1 MPKQTAKPARPS
13 GLKIVIFSLIALGL
27 VTALLLGLLEGG
39 AIALN
44 RAGLLAPTTQTEFRY
59 RQPAAYAN
67 APYFSRAFVEESMRQ
82 PGGWNTPSN
91 TTLVIPNDFKG
102 EWFNITNGQRITTS
116 QPETFKHTI
125 HLFGGSTVYNSEV
138 PDNLTI
144 ASQLQS
150 ILNQKSPG
158 TYKVENWGAS
168 SVKASQQ
175 LERLRTVNLQP
186 GDMVIFYDGVND
198 AVQGVYAASPEGFMV
213 KSNREKLAAL
223 GWFAYV
229 VRAQLWLR
237 DHSAFAAAIL
247 PAPDAKAPNHL
258 ADADKVD
265 MLANETAI
273 RYAETIRSAASYVQ
287 GKGAIFI
294 HILQP
299 NLLTK
304 NSHTP
309 YEQSLIAQPML
320 VVPGSQQAIP
330 VAYTA
335 MASATTAL
343 RADGIATTLDWTTL
357 LDDLPDTYLD
367 FCHTNHV
374 ANERIARELSKLVP

>member
-1 MPKQTAKPARPS
+1 MPKTPAKPARPS
-13 GLKIVIFSLIALGL
+13 GLKIVAFSLIALGL
-27 VTALLLGLLEGG
+27 ATALLLGLLEGG

-44 RAGLLAPTTQTEFRY
+44 RAGTLPPTTQTEFRL

-82 PGGWNTPSN
+82 PGGWTTPEGTS
-91 TTLVIPNDFKG
+91 LVIPNDFTG
-102 EWFNITNGQRITTS
+102 EWFTIKNGQRATTG
-116 QPETFKHTI
+116 QPATFKHTV

-144 ASQLQS
+144 ASQLQTM
-150 ILNQKSPG
+150 LNEKSPN

-175 LERLRTVNLQP
+175 LERLRTINVQP
-186 GDMVIFYDGVND
+186 GDVVIFYDGVND

-247 PAPDAKAPNHL
+247 PAPDAAAPAHT
-258 ADADKVD
+258 ADPDKLEL
-265 MLANETAI
+265 LANETAT
-273 RYAETIRSAASYVQ
+273 RYAETIRSANSYAQ
-287 GKGAIFI
+287 EKGATFI
-294 HILQP
+294 QILQP

-304 NSHTP
+304 SRFTP
-309 YEQSLIAQPML
+309 YEQSLLAQPML
-320 VVPGSQQAIP
+320 VAPGSQQAIP
-330 VAYTA
+330 VAYAA

-343 RADGIATTLDWTTL
+343 RADGTVTTFDWSTILDG
-357 LDDLPDTYLD
+357 LPDSYLD

-374 ANERIARELSKLVP
+374 ANTHIAAALSHLVP